1 VSPKRSTT
9 PCRYARARKSHSN
22 LAALE
27 VEQFNPQ
34 AHPAF
39 RVFIKGG
46 SREKGKSMEL
56 KLEIVSTIIEQ
67 FKTLGNQGRQSALF
81 DFIHG
86 LPDQQKAELTAII
99 WVGRDYPEADAEF
112 FTTLVEHAKGQQVDD
127 TANYLFSKERSLVIE
142 WLSDGLRTCAR
153 FLKAM

>member
-1 VSPKRSTT
+1 
-9 PCRYARARKSHSN
+9 
-22 LAALE
+22 
-27 VEQFNPQ
+27 
-34 AHPAF
+34 
-39 RVFIKGG
+39 
-46 SREKGKSMEL
+46 MEL
-56 KLEIVSTIIEQ
+56 KLETVATIIKQ
-67 FKTLGNQGRQSALF
+67 FKALGNQGRQSALF

-153 FLKAM
+153 FLKAL